1 MKKMTFI
8 QKFIQKK
15 NKVIAGNSVN
25 SAGKLGNS
33 VYPEL
38 RPEGWSNY
46 LYKSRGYNAYQ
57 NCRIT
62 QAKWLTGRQKNCRV
76 TQVIG

>member
-1 MKKMTFI
+1 MVYFSIKSQYSSNEKMTFI

-46 LYKSRGYNAYQ
+46 LYKSRG
-57 NCRIT
+57 
-62 QAKWLTGRQKNCRV
+62 
-76 TQVIG
+76 